1 MMCICWYNKKK
12 ESKLHV
18 MNDFNIKNYL
28 AESMEHLS
36 KEQLKIVLTETT
48 STILIL
54 LPKFKYR
61 LLIWVSVDYTIQ
73 CSQTRSGKSPSA

>member
-1 MMCICWYNKKK
+1 MHA
-12 ESKLHV
+12 L
-18 MNDFNIKNYL
+18 NDFNIKNYL
-28 AESMEHLS
+28 AESMEHLR
-36 KEQLKIVLTETT
+36 KEQLKIVLTEDK

-73 CSQTRSGKSPSA
+73 CSQTRSSKSPST